1 MLIIDLNKLFKI
13 RGINNKMSYLMQK
26 GFTHSKAQSL
36 TSGRFKTIKVKD
48 IEKLCLTF
56 NCTPNDL
63 FTFIPE
69 EANPLPADSALN
81 AFLRSPVPDVSS
93 VLKDVTIQEASE
105 LLDQLQKL
113 KNEK

>member
-1 MLIIDLNKLFKI
+1 MLTFDLNRLFQI
-13 RGINNKMSYLMQK
+13 RGIKTKMSYLMQK
-26 GFTHSKAQSL
+26 GFTHSKAQTL

-63 FTFIPE
+63 FTYIPE
-69 EANPLPADSALN
+69 EANPLPADSALR
-81 AFLRSPVPDVSS
+81 AFLRSPVPDISS
-93 VLKDVTIQEASE
+93 VFNDVTIQEASE

>member
-1 MLIIDLNKLFKI
+1 MLILDLNKLFKI
-13 RGINNKMSYLMQK
+13 RGINKKMSYLMQK

-63 FTFIPE
+63 FTYLSE

-81 AFLRSPVPDVSS
+81 AFLHSPVLDVSS

-113 KNEK
+113 KKEK